1 MTVCV
6 ISDVKD
12 HIQWGISIVKST
24 MEFLFTSPKDD
35 VKSSRGVHMFFKA
48 SQIYIKS

>member
-35 VKSSRGVHMFFKA
+35 VKSRVHMFFKA